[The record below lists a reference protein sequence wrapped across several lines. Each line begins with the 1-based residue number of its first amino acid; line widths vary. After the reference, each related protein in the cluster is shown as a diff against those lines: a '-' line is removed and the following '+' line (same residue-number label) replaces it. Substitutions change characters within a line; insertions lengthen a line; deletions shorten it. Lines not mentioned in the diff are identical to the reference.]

1 MRVASAIELSGE
13 QRARLRKVAHSQT
26 ASVRLA
32 RRCAIVLLAHD
43 GYDNIT
49 IAEMLDIGRIQTA
62 RWRERF
68 AADRFAAIERDL
80 PRGGRPTD
88 RMMEAQIVQ
97 MTTQSAPEAATH

>member
-13 QRARLRKVAHSQT
+13 QRAKLRKVAHSPI
-26 ASVRLA
+26 
-32 RRCAIVLLAHD
+32 AIVLLAHD

-68 AADRFAAIERDL
+68 AADRFAAIERGL